1 MRYHAPPMNERV
13 LIRDPADEPERERDR
28 YGRPT
33 DDPSEWG
40 VEVWCSRRDQSPFVE
55 VGEGVRVR
63 AGRSVFT
70 IRLRPVP
77 ANAILIT
84 GAGTDGA
91 IVYESS
97 GAPVRRGG
105 AMAGMRAEYYELTC
119 ERRQTE

>member
-33 DDPSEWG
+33 DAPDEWG
-40 VEVWCSRRDQSPFVE
+40 DEVWCSRRDQSPFTE

-70 IRLRPVP
+70 IRMRAVP
-77 ANAILIT
+77 ANAILIQ
-84 GAGTDGA
+84 GAGTDGE
-91 IVYESS
+91 IVYDAV
-97 GAPVRRGG
+97 GVPARRGG
-105 AMAGMRAEYYELTC
+105 AAAGMRAEYLEITC